1 MRVIDIIIAALWVV
15 FWLGW
20 FVAAATAKSGRIRW
34 AHHAVVRVV
43 IAVVVIVLLR
53 RRVIHRPAMHNDAL
67 AVIGLVLF
75 LLGLAIAV
83 WARVHLGRNWGTPMS
98 EKEDPELVTTGPYRW
113 VRNPIYSGLILAMI
127 GTAVAVN
134 LTWLAVALPIGGY
147 FVYSAVVEARYMAER
162 FPDTYPAYRAS
173 TKMLLPYVF

>member
-1 MRVIDIIIAALWVV
+1 MRVVDIILVVGWVA

-20 FVAAATAKSGRIRW
+20 LAAATAVKSGRIRW
-34 AHHAVVRVV
+34 GSHIGARLV
-43 IAVVVIVLLR
+43 IALIVVVLLR
-53 RRVIHRPAMHNDAL
+53 RHVIRHPSAHNDAL
-67 AVIGLVLF
+67 AAIGLALF
-75 LLGLAIAV
+75 LLGLSVAV
-83 WARVHLGRNWGTPMS
+83 WARVHLGRNWGQPMT

-134 LTWLAVALPIGGY
+134 IAWLVIVIPISGF
-147 FVYSAVVEARYMAER
+147 FVYSAVMEGRYMATR

-173 TKMLLPYVF
+173 TKMLVPYVF